1 MLNFFNKK
9 KKAPSKELNK
19 KLIESGKTRKRLIII
34 QIILFFK
41 IYRNRIIIRF

>member
-19 KLIESGKTRKRLIII
+19 KLIESGKTRKRLINL
-34 QIILFFK
+34 QIYLI
-41 IYRNRIIIRF
+41 

>member
-19 KLIESGKTRKRLIII
+19 KLIESGKTRKRIINLQFLLI
-34 QIILFFK
+34 
-41 IYRNRIIIRF
+41 